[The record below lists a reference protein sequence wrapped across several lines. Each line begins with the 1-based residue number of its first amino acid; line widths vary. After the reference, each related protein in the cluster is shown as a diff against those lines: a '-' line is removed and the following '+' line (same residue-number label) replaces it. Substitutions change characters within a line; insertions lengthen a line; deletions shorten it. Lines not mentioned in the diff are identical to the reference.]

1 MNRRAQAGPLALIIL
16 LLMFIVMWFIWLGS
30 YLAEIGQS
38 TVDVNHLSGIEA
50 FAFSNLNIIVL
61 VGVILGFIGF
71 MVWSGGAR

>member
-1 MNRRAQAGPLALIIL
+1 
-16 LLMFIVMWFIWLGS
+16 MFIVMWFIWLGS